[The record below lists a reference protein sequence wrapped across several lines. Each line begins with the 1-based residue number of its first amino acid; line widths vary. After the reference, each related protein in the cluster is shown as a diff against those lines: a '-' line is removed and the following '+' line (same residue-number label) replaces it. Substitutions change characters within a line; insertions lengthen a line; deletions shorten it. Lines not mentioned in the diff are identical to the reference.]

1 MTTMPVSQITPDQ
14 DAVVTEIEIAA
25 PPERVF
31 EALTD
36 PAQLML
42 WWAATPEGARWEM
55 DARLGG
61 KWRYELTDPSRKK
74 VINGV
79 RDFKAYGEIY
89 GVRSSARAGLHL
101 AG

>member
-1 MTTMPVSQITPDQ
+1 MTMMPVSQITPDQ

-42 WWAATPEGARWEM
+42 WWAATPKGARWEM
-55 DARLGG
+55 DAGR
-61 KWRYELTDPSRKK
+61 RC
-74 VINGV
+74 
-79 RDFKAYGEIY
+79 
-89 GVRSSARAGLHL
+89 
-101 AG
+101 

>member
-14 DAVVTEIEIAA
+14 DAMVTEIEIAA

-42 WWAATPEGARWEM
+42 WWAATPNGALWEM
-55 DARLGG
+55 DARPGREMAIRIDRSQPDESD
-61 KWRYELTDPSRKK
+61 KWSTRL
-74 VINGV
+74 
-79 RDFKAYGEIY
+79 
-89 GVRSSARAGLHL
+89 
-101 AG
+101 